1 MAFFSVIGGLAVLAS
16 VLLLWQWT
24 VARRFPLHQA
34 SAPAVPAPSVSLL
47 KPVHGADPSLER
59 CLESWLRQAHP
70 AAFEVLVGVHR
81 PDDPAV
87 AVVQSVLARHPGVD
101 ARLVVCPDR
110 PGLNHKA
117 CTLARLEEL
126 ARHDVVV
133 VSDADVLARP
143 GLLASVVGPLA
154 LQGVGL
160 ANCLYRNP
168 EPVGGARAWEA
179 LSLNVDFWSQ
189 VLQSRSL
196 APQDFALGAV
206 IALRRSDLLAIGGF
220 RGLVDQ
226 LADDF
231 HLGRRVYQR
240 GLRIEL
246 ATMVADCIEA
256 PATAREVW
264 GHQVRWARTIRACRP
279 VPFFL
284 SILSNGSLWAAG
296 ALAMAL
302 VVGWSP
308 WPWAGLLVVRASV
321 AASLHR
327 RMCPELPIGAGILR
341 VWPKDIASALVW
353 AAAFLG
359 NTVEWRGRRFRV
371 RPGGTLRE
379 LA

>member
-1 MAFFSVIGGLAVLAS
+1 MALFWVIGALAVLAS

-24 VARRFPLHQA
+24 VAWRFPLHQA
-34 SAPAVPAPSVSLL
+34 SPPIVPAPSVSLL

-59 CLESWLRQAHP
+59 CLESWLQQAHP
-70 AAFEVLVGVHR
+70 APVEVLVGVHR

-87 AVVQSVLARHPGVD
+87 AVVESVLARHPGVD
-101 ARLVVCPDR
+101 ARWVVCPDR
-110 PGLNHKA
+110 PGLNQKA

-126 ARHDVVV
+126 ARNDVVV

-143 GLLASVVGPLA
+143 GLLAAALGPLA
-154 LQGVGL
+154 SPGVGL

-168 EPVGGARAWEA
+168 EPAGGARAWEA

-206 IALRRSDLLAIGGF
+206 MALRRSDLLAVGGF

-231 HLGRRVYQR
+231 HLGRRMRQR

-264 GHQVRWARTIRACRP
+264 SHQVRWARTIRACRP

-284 SILSNGSLWAAG
+284 SILSNGSAWAAG
-296 ALAMAL
+296 ALALAL
-302 VVGWSP
+302 AGGWSP
-308 WPWAGLLVVRASV
+308 WPWVGLLVVRASV
-321 AASLHR
+321 AAALHR
-327 RMCPELPIGAGILR
+327 RMCPELPIGVGILW

-353 AAAFLG
+353 ATAFMG
-359 NTVEWRGRRFRV
+359 STVEWRGRRFRV
-371 RPGGTLRE
+371 RPGGTLTE
-379 LA
+379 AN

>member
-1 MAFFSVIGGLAVLAS
+1 VTFFWVMGGLAVLAS

-24 VARRFPLHQA
+24 VARHFPLHQA
-34 SAPAVPAPSVSLL
+34 AAPAVPGPSVSLL

-59 CLESWLRQAHP
+59 CLESWLQQSYP
-70 AAFEVLVGVHR
+70 APVEVLVGVHR

-87 AVVQSVLARHPGVD
+87 AVVESVLARQPGVE
-101 ARLVVCPDR
+101 ARLVVCPER

-143 GLLASVVGPLA
+143 GLLASAVAPLA
-154 LQGVGL
+154 APGVGL
-160 ANCLYRNP
+160 VNCLYRNP
-168 EPVGGARAWEA
+168 EPMGGARAWEA

-196 APQDFALGAV
+196 ARQDFALGAV
-206 IALRRSDLLAIGGF
+206 MALRRSDLLAVGGF
-220 RGLVDQ
+220 GGLVDQ

-231 HLGRRVYQR
+231 HLGRRIHQR

-256 PATAREVW
+256 PATARQVW
-264 GHQVRWARTIRACRP
+264 SHQVRWARTIRACRP
-279 VPFFL
+279 GPFFL
-284 SILSNGSLWAAG
+284 SILSNGSVWAAG

-302 VVGWSP
+302 TVGRSP
-308 WPWAGLLVVRASV
+308 WPWAGLLVMRAGM

-327 RMCPELPIGAGILR
+327 RMCPEQSLGAGILR
-341 VWPKDIASALVW
+341 VWPKDIATALVW

-371 RPGGTLRE
+371 RPGGTLTE